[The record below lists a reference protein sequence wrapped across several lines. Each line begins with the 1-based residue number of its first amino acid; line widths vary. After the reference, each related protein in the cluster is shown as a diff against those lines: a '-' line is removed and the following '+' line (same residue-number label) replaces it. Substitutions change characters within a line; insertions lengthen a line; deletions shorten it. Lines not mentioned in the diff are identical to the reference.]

1 MIFAK
6 ILATAGALSTG
17 FIGGTIFPMFFVGGT
32 LGTVVTLI
40 FPDIPI
46 ALTVGCGMVAVTSG
60 ILPIPISFGIYTM
73 LIVGLPLTEAIPIF
87 VAGITALF
95 VMGGFGLYAKA
106 PSPEKNVESEH

>member
-1 MIFAK
+1 M
-6 ILATAGALSTG
+6 
-17 FIGGTIFPMFFVGGT
+17 
-32 LGTVVTLI
+32 TLI